1 MNGVKSILVDT
12 NLLLYILLGNKQ
24 IATHLNQFD
33 VGISFISEIELLG
46 KKDISLTDIKTINNF
61 LSNLKLFDYTTSIK
75 NIAIEI
81 KQQHKL
87 KTPDALILAT
97 AKYYNVPLF
106 TADKDFK
113 KIDIHSIVILEP

>member
-46 KKDISLTDIKTINNF
+46 KKDISLTDIKTINN
-61 LSNLKLFDYTTSIK
+61 
-75 NIAIEI
+75 IAIEI